1 MAGLAPGRRP
11 AEVPWLRRYRLPV
24 EAFDR
29 SWREVQLETLLDLS
43 LSLVGVRTE
52 DEVLEEILH
61 RAVATLDARA
71 GAVFDSWPPGES
83 GRFRAVG
90 LSRHEAG
97 DVLRATES
105 QRGRLEEGSAVIAAR
120 EAGGAPGGVLAAPLR
135 WQGAM
140 LGLVVLTDKES
151 RSGPV
156 AFDASDARLLL
167 SIATLG
173 AAALATARAFAAM
186 DLERQRLEEENRA
199 LREGAGE
206 HGLVGESEPARRV
219 LELARRVAPAEVS
232 VMIRGESGV
241 GKERLARL
249 IHALSPRAEGP
260 FVALNCAALPE
271 SLLEAELFGI
281 EEGVATGVR
290 QRLGK
295 LELAGGGTLFLD
307 EVADLSLSL
316 QAKLLRVVQE
326 RELERLGGRERI
338 PLDVRLL
345 TATNRPLEEL
355 VKRGEF
361 REDLY
366 YRLRVVVIEIPPLRQ
381 RRGDIPLLVRHF
393 LDLHGPRLGR
403 AGVRMSREAMALL
416 MRRDYPGNIRE
427 LENLIQ
433 AALALGSGDEVTP
446 EDLKLALPGRGSAGD
461 AEGRLVPLREV
472 ERRQILAVLEA
483 VGGRRSEAARILGI
497 DRATLYRKMKRFAT

>member
-1 MAGLAPGRRP
+1 MEP
-11 AEVPWLRRYRLPV
+11 
-24 EAFDR
+24 FDR
-29 SWREVQLETLLDLS
+29 GWREVQLETLLDLS
-43 LSLVGVRTE
+43 LSLVGVRSE
-52 DEVLEEILH
+52 EEVVEEVLH
-61 RAVATLDARA
+61 RAVAALDARA
-71 GAVFDSWPPGES
+71 GAIYTHWP
-83 GRFRAVG
+83 
-90 LSRHEAG
+90 AG
-97 DVLRATES
+97 
-105 QRGRLEEGSAVIAAR
+105 EEGPVRVIGLGER
-120 EAGGAPGGVLAAPLR
+120 EAGELLEIVEARGGLLEQGAVVTAGRGGGGVPGEVLAAPLF
-135 WQGAM
+135 WQGTV
-140 LGLVVLTDKES
+140 LGLVLLADKES

-156 AFDASDARLLL
+156 AFDPSDARLLL

-186 DLERQRLEEENRA
+186 DLERRRLEEENRV

-206 HGLVGESEPARRV
+206 QGFVGESEPVRRV
-219 LELARRVAPAEVS
+219 LELARRVAPSEVS

-249 IHALSPRAEGP
+249 IHGLSARAEGP

-281 EEGVATGVR
+281 EEGVATGVHR
-290 QRLGK
+290 RVGK

-307 EVADLSLSL
+307 EVADLSLPL

-355 VKRGEF
+355 VARGEF

-366 YRLRVVVIEIPPLRQ
+366 YRLRVVVIEIPPLRK
-381 RRGDIPLLVRHF
+381 RRSDIPLLVRHF
-393 LDLHGPRLGR
+393 LDLHGARLGR
-403 AGVRMSREAMALL
+403 PGVRISREAMAMLV
-416 MRRDYPGNIRE
+416 RRDYPGNIRE
-427 LENLIQ
+427 LENLVQ

-446 EDLKLALPGRGSAGD
+446 EDLALALPADVPAPVGD
-461 AEGRLVPLREV
+461 HRLVSLHEV
-472 ERRQILAVLEA
+472 ERRHILAVLEA
-483 VGGRRSEAARILGI
+483 VGGRKSEAARILGI
-497 DRATLYRKMKRFAT
+497 DRATLYRKLRRFATSDA